1 MPLTTQASYTDTV
14 VRRVPDAVTICIVLW
29 KYTQKGKEVGY
40 TNIAI
45 TIPIG
50 ISSFTLRTEIQP
62 QRNSNNMISSFS
74 FFGVFEAADRKT
86 TMLIVVEPIDSR
98 ITSVQLTVSWP
109 NASTD
114 HINLMTAKKK
124 ECIVFQIKRNSSKGK
139 SFHQWIRV
147 HICAWIWHQFVSLL
161 LNLANFNW
169 KWKL

>member
-1 MPLTTQASYTDTV
+1 
-14 VRRVPDAVTICIVLW
+14 
-29 KYTQKGKEVGY
+29 EVGY

-98 ITSVQLTVSWP
+98 ITSVQLTVS
-109 NASTD
+109 
-114 HINLMTAKKK
+114 
-124 ECIVFQIKRNSSKGK
+124 
-139 SFHQWIRV
+139 
-147 HICAWIWHQFVSLL
+147 
-161 LNLANFNW
+161 
-169 KWKL
+169 